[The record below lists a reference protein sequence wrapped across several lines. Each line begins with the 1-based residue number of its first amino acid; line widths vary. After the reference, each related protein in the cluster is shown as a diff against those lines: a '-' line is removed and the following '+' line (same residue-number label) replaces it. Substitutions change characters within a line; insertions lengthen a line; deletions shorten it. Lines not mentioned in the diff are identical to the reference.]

1 MPEPGLA
8 RDSDMT
14 HERGRMRTLLRPIT
28 VPVIAGMRHPTRSD
42 EAALAALMRR
52 AYVME
57 HGFLPPALT

>member
-1 MPEPGLA
+1 
-8 RDSDMT
+8 MT
-14 HERGRMRTLLRPIT
+14 HERGRMRTLHRPIT